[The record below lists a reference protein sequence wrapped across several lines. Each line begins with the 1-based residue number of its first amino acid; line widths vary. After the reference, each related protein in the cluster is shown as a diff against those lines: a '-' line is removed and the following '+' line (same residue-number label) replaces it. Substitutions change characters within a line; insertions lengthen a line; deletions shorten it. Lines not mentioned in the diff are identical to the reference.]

1 MWADCWCLPGLIQAL
16 DWPLRA
22 ADSAGVGWLSGQGDG
37 RGDGPR
43 QAIPSGGELAGLG
56 VAIAL
61 TLLLPLGAGVGLD
74 ALLHSSPIGLLIGL
88 LLGIVAATAF
98 VVSQFRRYL

>member
-16 DWPLRA
+16 QWPPRA
-22 ADSAGVGWLSGQGDG
+22 ADSTGVGWLSGQGDG

-43 QAIPSGGELAGLG
+43 QATPSGGELAGLG

-61 TLLLPLGAGVGLD
+61 ALLVPLGAGVGLD
-74 ALLHSSPIGLLIGL
+74 ALLDTSPAGFLIGL
-88 LLGIVAATAF
+88 LLGIIAATAF
-98 VVSQFRRYL
+98 VVMQFRRYL